1 MAVNNVAVW
10 HVCNIYTQ
18 TLLYVNIKQCF
29 ITTIII
35 MNPKF
40 ILFSLLHSPCLP
52 TLFTSLLSF
61 SFQES
66 KPTVCRVPTSSFG
79 NLSFLCSA
87 LGSPLHFFLIRA
99 SFSPPLCSALVSGG
113 LRVDLVRQM
122 VWEWQRDRKARRRG
136 GGEERE
142 QTAVPGVSWSRS
154 SKKYLTQCH
163 PFPCATR
170 DRNKKLTWNWA
181 QIGGVL
187 RWLLV
192 LPRHYS
198 GLQ

>member
-1 MAVNNVAVW
+1 MFYNNY
-10 HVCNIYTQ
+10 HYNESQI
-18 TLLYVNIKQCF
+18 
-29 ITTIII
+29 
-35 MNPKF
+35 
-40 ILFSLLHSPCLP
+40 HS
-52 TLFTSLLSF
+52 FLSF
-61 SFQES
+61 AFTLSSHSFHLFAQFLL
-66 KPTVCRVPTSSFG
+66 PRVQTHSLSTSSFG

-154 SKKYLTQCH
+154 SKKYLIQCH

>member
-10 HVCNIYTQ
+10 HVCNIYTH
-18 TLLYVNIKQCF
+18 TLFYVNIKQCF
-29 ITTIII
+29 MINIII

-40 ILFSLLHSPCLP
+40 IIFFLLHSPCLP

-66 KPTVCRVPTSSFG
+66 KPTVCRVPTSSFS

-136 GGEERE
+136 GGKRGNRQPYLVSRE
-142 QTAVPGVSWSRS
+142 AGPVKSIWSS
-154 SKKYLTQCH
+154 VIH
-163 PFPCATR
+163 FPAPQETGI
-170 DRNKKLTWNWA
+170 K
-181 QIGGVL
+181 
-187 RWLLV
+187 
-192 LPRHYS
+192 S
-198 GLQ
+198 